1 MKKFIL
7 MALLATFGSVAH
19 TMAQGNIVRSK
30 SRLVVVQER
39 EKGPRT
45 FMWTARLGGSLD
57 SHNSSDLGSDLG
69 FYGGFGFTHY
79 VGGTTSEGL
88 FWGIEAQGISNN
100 AVLKPASD
108 KSNFNF
114 GIVGQPRI
122 GYKFPVGEKMAI
134 APYFGGFVGVM
145 LEGDSQNW
153 DGRPYN
159 SYYSYNS
166 YNSSY
171 TNVKYKA
178 GEEVA
183 YGATFGIDFFLT
195 KSFFLNLELKKSFA
209 EDAYI
214 EEGYP
219 YYSKE
224 TFSLTKLNFGIGFQ
238 F

>member
-45 FMWTARLGGSLD
+45 FMWTARLGASLD

-145 LEGDSQNW
+145 LEGDSQEW
-153 DGRPYN
+153 DGGPYGSKYN
-159 SYYSYNS
+159 YYYS
-166 YNSSY
+166 
-171 TNVKYKA
+171 NVKYKA

-214 EEGYP
+214 KEMYP
-219 YYSKE
+219 YDNKE

>member
-39 EKGPRT
+39 ERGPRT

-100 AVLKPASD
+100 AVVKPASD

-122 GYKFPVGEKMAI
+122 GYKFPVGGKMAI
-134 APYFGGFVGVM
+134 APYVGGFVGVM
-145 LEGDSQNW
+145 LEGDREEW

-159 SYYSYNS
+159 SG
-166 YNSSY
+166 SSY
-171 TNVKYKA
+171 TSYTNMKYKA

-214 EEGYP
+214 KESYP
-219 YYSKE
+219 YDNKE

>member
-45 FMWTARLGGSLD
+45 FMWTARLGASLD

-122 GYKFPVGEKMAI
+122 GYKFPVGGKMAI
-134 APYFGGFVGVM
+134 APYVGGFVGVM
-145 LEGDSQNW
+145 LEGDSQEW
-153 DGRPYN
+153 EGHPYN
-159 SYYSYNS
+159 FD
-166 YNSSY
+166 SSY
-171 TNVKYKA
+171 TRVKYKA

-214 EEGYP
+214 KEMYP
-219 YYSKE
+219 YNNKE